1 MDVQEIKNTIHALVE
16 KYESNRNFYRTLNF
30 NETQVRNE
38 FLDPLFEVLG
48 WDIRNM
54 SGKKTNE
61 REVLLEESLK
71 ADAATHSKKPD
82 YTFRLFGERKFFLEA
97 KKPCVDI
104 STDDNPAKQV
114 RRYGYTANLKI
125 SVLSNFEDLYI
136 YDTSYKVEDGDTLVK
151 ARIKAYHYTDYEN
164 VAEELLELVGK
175 ESVYTGHFEEVWDD
189 IELNVVHQSV
199 DSLFLEQIN
208 QWRLMLGQQILSC
221 DPDLEIDYLGDIV
234 QSYINKILFLRV
246 CEDRNIETY
255 QRLLTIADHNS
266 HKELVAKFKEAD
278 NKYNSGLFEELISED
293 VIGNISSSF
302 WMIIRQLYFP
312 ESPYSF
318 TVLSSDILG
327 RIYEIF
333 LAEKLAVVDGELKI
347 VKKPENAERDIVT
360 TPNFVVREILHQTA
374 AEIIQGKTANE
385 INNLKCAD
393 IACGSGAFLLELYQL
408 LYDSL
413 VDYYFENDRSK
424 LVQTSIDTYK
434 LPYEM
439 KRNLLVNCIYGV
451 DKDFNAVEACKFGL
465 LLKLLEDE
473 DVNSLSSFHPILP
486 DLSNNIFYGNGLL
499 STADVPADDA
509 FEINPF
515 DFGDRTFD
523 LIVGNPPYMKTEDIK
538 AFTPKEK
545 SLYEKGNRYTSAY
558 KQYDKYF
565 LFIERALNLLKPD
578 GYLGYVVPNKF
589 MKVGAAKELRNFI
602 ANNAYL
608 KTMISFGAH
617 QVFADKST
625 YTCIIVLEKNKHE
638 NFKYSEVSDFIG
650 WRVRN
655 VNAYKFC
662 DRPSVTI
669 NADTW
674 ILCTD
679 EHLPL
684 LNAVTAHT
692 KPLGDIVGDD
702 YIFNGIQTSANKI
715 YVFVPISETRTT
727 YTFKAFDGNE
737 YEVEKAVTK
746 PYFKTA
752 QGADAMSTYRTF
764 KPNAR
769 VFFPYKKD
777 NDGHLQ
783 LIPLTTIQ
791 RRYPLFYTFLMAAK
805 PELDKASRDIQP
817 KPTTADEWYRY
828 GRHQSLEACEVEE
841 KMIVGVL
848 AQTDKYAIDN
858 NGTLVSSGG
867 TAGYCLVSIPSD
879 SQYSI
884 YYIQAILGSIQ
895 GEWLASLYG
904 EIFRGGYIAR
914 GTKVLKQIPIR
925 EIDFTDQNERNV
937 HDDIA
942 DRQKRLIEL
951 GDKISKAA
959 KNRRSLI
966 PLQRQFDLLK
976 HEQQNVINML
986 YGMTNDEVSLIPKI
1000 KELYAAD

>member
-1 MDVQEIKNTIHALVE
+1 MDILKIKKTIQTLVE
-16 KYESNRNFYRTLNF
+16 KYKSNRDFYRTSNF

-38 FLDPLFEVLG
+38 FLDPLFEALG

-71 ADAATHSKKPD
+71 ANAATHSKKPD

-104 STDDNPAKQV
+104 SIDDNPAKQV

-136 YDTSYKVEDGDTLVK
+136 YDTSYKVEDGDTLTK

-164 VAEELLELVGK
+164 AVEELLELIGK
-175 ESVYTGHFEEVWDD
+175 ESVYTGRFEEVWNNV
-189 IELNVVHQSV
+189 ELNVIHQSV
-199 DSLFLEQIN
+199 DSMFLEQIN
-208 QWRLMLGQQILSC
+208 QWRLMLGQQILSYV
-221 DPDLEIDYLGDIV
+221 PDIDIDYLGDIV

-266 HKELVAKFKEAD
+266 HEELVAKFRDAD
-278 NKYNSGLFEELISED
+278 NKYNSGLFEELISEE

-302 WMIIRQLYFP
+302 WTIIRQLYFP

-333 LAEKLAVVDGELKI
+333 IAEKLAVVDGVLKI
-347 VKKPENAERDIVT
+347 VKKPENTERDIVT
-360 TPNFVVREILHQTA
+360 TPNFVVREILRQTVV
-374 AEIIQGKTANE
+374 EIIQGKTANE
-385 INNLKCAD
+385 VNNLKCAD

-413 VDYYFENDRSK
+413 VDYYLENDRSK
-424 LVQTSIDTYK
+424 LLQTSIDTYK

-439 KRNLLVNCIYGV
+439 KRNLLLSCVYGV

-486 DLSNNIFYGNGLL
+486 DLSNNIFYGNSLL
-499 STADVPADDA
+499 STSDVPKDDA
-509 FEINPF
+509 LEVNPF
-515 DFGDRTFD
+515 DFNDKVFD

-545 SLYEKGNRYTSAY
+545 SLYEKGNRYRSAY

-565 LFIERALNLLKPD
+565 LFIERALSLLKPD
-578 GYLGYVVPNKF
+578 GYLGYIVPSKF
-589 MKVGAAKELRNFI
+589 MKVGAARELRNLI
-602 ANNAYL
+602 AKNAYL
-608 KTMISFGAH
+608 KTITSFGAH
-617 QVFADKST
+617 QVFTDKST
-625 YTCIIVLEKNKHE
+625 YTCIIVLEKKKHE
-638 NFKYSEVSDFIG
+638 NFKYSEVNDFIG
-650 WRVRN
+650 WKVRN
-655 VNAYKFC
+655 NDAYKFC
-662 DRPSVTI
+662 LRSSSTI
-669 NADTW
+669 NANTW
-674 ILCTD
+674 VLCTD
-679 EHLPL
+679 EQLPL
-684 LNAVTAHT
+684 LNAVTANA
-692 KPLGDIVGDD
+692 KPLGEIVGED
-702 YIFNGIQTSANKI
+702 YIFNGIQTSANRV

-752 QGADAMSTYRTF
+752 QGAAAMSTYRTF

-783 LIPLTTIQ
+783 LIPLATIQ

-805 PELDKASRDIQP
+805 PELSKESRDIQP

-867 TAGYCLVSIPSD
+867 TAGYCLVSIPSGCE
-879 SQYSI
+879 YSI

-914 GTKVLKQIPIR
+914 GTKVLNQIPIR
-925 EIDFTDQNERNV
+925 EIDFTNPNERKI
-937 HDDIA
+937 HDDIVV
-942 DRQKRLIEL
+942 RQKRLIGL
-951 GDKISKAA
+951 GDKLSKAS
-959 KNRRSLI
+959 KNQRSLI

-976 HEQQNVINML
+976 QEQQNVINML
-986 YGMTNDEVSLIPKI
+986 YGMKNDEVALIPKI
-1000 KELYAAD
+1000 KELYATD

>member
-486 DLSNNIFYGNGLL
+486 DLSNNIFYGNSLL

-841 KMIVGVL
+841 KMIVGGL

-895 GEWLASLYG
+895 GGWLASLYG

-959 KNRRSLI
+959 KDRRSLI

>member
-1 MDVQEIKNTIHALVE
+1 MLEKIIENTSEYIDSMPKME
-16 KYESNRNFYRTLNF
+16 RKKYGQFFTSI
-30 NETQVRNE
+30 ETARYMAE
-38 FLDPLFEVLG
+38 LFE
-48 WDIRNM
+48 I
-54 SGKKTNE
+54 
-61 REVLLEESLK
+61 LE
-71 ADAATHSKKPD
+71 DQD
-82 YTFRLFGERKFFLEA
+82 
-97 KKPCVDI
+97 
-104 STDDNPAKQV
+104 
-114 RRYGYTANLKI
+114 KI
-125 SVLSNFEDLYI
+125 SILDAGAGS
-136 YDTSYKVEDGDTLVK
+136 G
-151 ARIKAYHYTDYEN
+151 
-164 VAEELLELVGK
+164 
-175 ESVYTGHFEEVWDD
+175 
-189 IELNVVHQSV
+189 
-199 DSLFLEQIN
+199 
-208 QWRLMLGQQILSC
+208 ILSC
-221 DPDLEIDYLGDIV
+221 AMIERLEDIDTV
-234 QSYINKILFLRV
+234 K
-246 CEDRNIETY
+246 NIEVLCYETDINVIP
-255 QRLLTIADHNS
+255 LLQKNLNIA
-266 HKELVAKFKEAD
+266 KEFSSKEVDFVIKED
-278 NKYNSGLFEELISED
+278 NYI
-293 VIGNISSSF
+293 
-302 WMIIRQLYFP
+302 
-312 ESPYSF
+312 
-318 TVLSSDILG
+318 LSQYL
-327 RIYEIF
+327 
-333 LAEKLAVVDGELKI
+333 
-347 VKKPENAERDIVT
+347 
-360 TPNFVVREILHQTA
+360 
-374 AEIIQGKTANE
+374 
-385 INNLKCAD
+385 
-393 IACGSGAFLLELYQL
+393 
-408 LYDSL
+408 
-413 VDYYFENDRSK
+413 
-424 LVQTSIDTYK
+424 
-434 LPYEM
+434 
-439 KRNLLVNCIYGV
+439 
-451 DKDFNAVEACKFGL
+451 DFNHMIGGNFNPPKY
-465 LLKLLEDE
+465 
-473 DVNSLSSFHPILP
+473 DVVI
-486 DLSNNIFYGNGLL
+486 
-499 STADVPADDA
+499 
-509 FEINPF
+509 
-515 DFGDRTFD
+515 
-523 LIVGNPPYMKTEDIK
+523 GNPPYMKTEDIK

>member
-486 DLSNNIFYGNGLL
+486 DLSNNIFYGNSLL

-523 LIVGNPPYMKTEDIK
+523 LIVGNPSYMKTEDIK